1 MKIQTRPVMIFI
13 QIQKIMNDTNAE
25 IKVAISKI
33 ARALEGL
40 SLGVAVKTLTAVLVT
55 FILHSTD
62 PKKVAD
68 SIIRKLKRVAENAER
83 GVRNDNN

>member
-1 MKIQTRPVMIFI
+1 MKNSTLEAKF
-13 QIQKIMNDTNAE
+13 A
-25 IKVAISKI
+25 AYKI
-33 ARALEGL
+33 ARDLEGL

>member
-1 MKIQTRPVMIFI
+1 MTFTQF
-13 QIQKIMNDTNAE
+13 QKIMKNSTLEA
-25 IKVAISKI
+25 KFAAYKI
-33 ARALEGL
+33 ARDLEGL

-68 SIIRKLKRVAENAER
+68 SIISKLKRVAED
-83 GVRNDNN
+83 VNDGNK

>member
-1 MKIQTRPVMIFI
+1 MKNSTLEAKF
-13 QIQKIMNDTNAE
+13 A
-25 IKVAISKI
+25 AYKI
-33 ARALEGL
+33 ARDLEGL

-68 SIIRKLKRVAENAER
+68 SIISKLKRVAENAER

>member
-1 MKIQTRPVMIFI
+1 MTFI
-13 QIQKIMNDTNAE
+13 LIQKIMKNSTLEA
-25 IKVAISKI
+25 KVVAYKI
-33 ARALEGL
+33 ARDLEGL
-40 SLGVAVKTLTAVLVT
+40 SLGVAVKTLTTVLLT

-68 SIIRKLKRVAENAER
+68 FIISNLKRVAENAER

>member
-1 MKIQTRPVMIFI
+1 MTFI
-13 QIQKIMNDTNAE
+13 QFPTIMKNSTLEA
-25 IKVAISKI
+25 KVVAYKI
-33 ARALEGL
+33 ARNLEGL

-68 SIIRKLKRVAENAER
+68 TIISDIRRAVED
-83 GVRNDNN
+83 VNDGNK

>member
-1 MKIQTRPVMIFI
+1 MIFT
-13 QIQKIMNDTNAE
+13 QFQKIMKNSTVEA
-25 IKVAISKI
+25 KVAAYKI
-33 ARALEGL
+33 ARDLEGL

-68 SIIRKLKRVAENAER
+68 FIISNLKRVAENAE
-83 GVRNDNN
+83 GGAK

>member
-1 MKIQTRPVMIFI
+1 MIFI
-13 QIQKIMNDTNAE
+13 PIQKIMKNSTLEAE
-25 IKVAISKI
+25 VVAYKI
-33 ARALEGL
+33 ARDLEGL

-68 SIIRKLKRVAENAER
+68 SIISKLKRVVE
-83 GVRNDNN
+83 GVNNGNK